1 MTPPAYL
8 RLKPIVQLLSL
19 AVAGFLL
26 THDAAGQ
33 ATAAA
38 RPRLDLSRL
47 VVVGDSLL
55 AGFQNNSLAASQ
67 QVHAIAE
74 VIARQANVELP
85 LPLIADPG
93 IPNMLQLLNPGPP
106 TQIAPAPGYSTGR
119 INPLLQPMNLAVPGH
134 SVREALEERPD
145 VPFDSLTDLILGLP
159 GLLQGVSRS
168 QVGWAE
174 ALQPTAIIV
183 WIGAVDTLGAAL
195 NGDASLV
202 TPDAEFTAAY
212 TELMDRLAA
221 TGAALVVANLPDV
234 TVIPYLTSAEQVAST
249 IGLPAATIAAALGIR
264 PGDFV
269 TPDAFPIIPAILTGA
284 QAGPLPANVVLNAGD
299 VAIIRAATA
308 RLNAFIAAKA
318 AEKGAALVDTHALLN
333 SFHSKGI
340 VVGGQRLTTTFL
352 GGIFSLDGF
361 HPTNTAAAVTAN
373 AFIKVMNQR
382 LRAGIPPV
390 NVRYVAAEDPLVL
403 PGVGHPASCRK
414 TVHPETGKS
423 MRAILAPRSARP
435 KNH

>member
-8 RLKPIVQLLSL
+8 RLKPIAHLLSL

-33 ATAAA
+33 TAPAA

-55 AGFQNNSLAASQ
+55 AGYQNNSLAASQ
-67 QVHAIAE
+67 QVRGIAE

-106 TQIAPAPGYSTGR
+106 PQIAPAPGFSTGR

-159 GLLQGVSRS
+159 GLLHGVSRS
-168 QVGWAE
+168 QVEWAE
-174 ALQPTAIIV
+174 ALQPTTIIV
-183 WIGAVDTLGAAL
+183 WIGANDTLGAAL
-195 NGDASLV
+195 DGDASLV

-221 TGAALVVANLPDV
+221 TGAALVVA
-234 TVIPYLTSAEQVAST
+234 IFR
-249 IGLPAATIAAALGIR
+249 IR
-264 PGDFV
+264 PSS
-269 TPDAFPIIPAILTGA
+269 LT
-284 QAGPLPANVVLNAGD
+284 
-299 VAIIRAATA
+299 
-308 RLNAFIAAKA
+308 
-318 AEKGAALVDTHALLN
+318 
-333 SFHSKGI
+333 
-340 VVGGQRLTTTFL
+340 
-352 GGIFSLDGF
+352 
-361 HPTNTAAAVTAN
+361 
-373 AFIKVMNQR
+373 
-382 LRAGIPPV
+382 
-390 NVRYVAAEDPLVL
+390 
-403 PGVGHPASCRK
+403 
-414 TVHPETGKS
+414 
-423 MRAILAPRSARP
+423 
-435 KNH
+435 